1 MRLIPPIWLLFSLV
15 AIYAID
21 RFLPAIAL
29 YQRPWTRLGYA
40 IMAFGFLVIL
50 YCAVQFRK
58 NKTTIFPGHT
68 PSTLLTTGIY
78 RLSRNP
84 IYLAM
89 AIILL
94 GASISTANLVTYPIP
109 LIFVGIITELFIK
122 PEEHIL
128 REQFGEDYTRYQHQ
142 TRRWI

>member
-1 MRLIPPIWLLFSLV
+1 MRLIPPIWLLVSLI

-21 RFLPAIAL
+21 RFLPAITL
-29 YQRPWTRLGYA
+29 YARPWTRFGYA
-40 IMAFGFLVIL
+40 VMVFGFLIVL
-50 YCAVQFRK
+50 YCATQFRK
-58 NKTTIFPGHT
+58 NKTTIHPGHT
-68 PSTLLTTGIY
+68 PSTLMTTGIY

-94 GASISTANLVTYPIP
+94 GAALTTANLVTFLIP
-109 LIFVGIITELFIK
+109 FIFIGIITELFIK
-122 PEEHIL
+122 PEERIL
-128 REQFGEDYTRYQHQ
+128 AQEFGEPYAQYQHQ

>member
-1 MRLIPPIWLLFSLV
+1 MRLIPPIWLLFSLI

-21 RFLPAIAL
+21 RFLPAITP
-29 YQRPWTRLGYA
+29 YERPWTQLGYA
-40 IMAFGFLVIL
+40 IMAFGFLVVL
-50 YCAVQFRK
+50 YCATQFRK
-58 NKTTIFPGHT
+58 NKTTIHPGHT
-68 PSTLLTTGIY
+68 PSILLTTGIY

-94 GASISTANLVTYPIP
+94 GATLSTANLVTLPIP

-122 PEEHIL
+122 PEERIL
-128 REQFGEDYTRYQHQ
+128 AQEFGEPYAQYQHQ

>member
-21 RFLPAIAL
+21 RFLPAITL
-29 YQRPWTRLGYA
+29 YARPWTWLGYA
-40 IMAFGFLVIL
+40 IMVVGFLTIL
-50 YCAVQFRK
+50 SCAAQFWK
-58 NKTTIFPGHT
+58 NKTTIHPGHT

-94 GASISTANLVTYPIP
+94 GAVISTANLVTLPIP
-109 LIFVGIITELFIK
+109 LIFVSIITELFIK
-122 PEEHIL
+122 PEERIL
-128 REQFGEDYTRYQHQ
+128 REQFGEGYTRYQHQ
-142 TRRWI
+142 TRRWV